1 VSGHSDWRH
10 CPRCASALA
19 TGPWRHEQADVLH
32 CPACGLVIY
41 DNPAPTASA
50 LVMRDGMLLLTRRA
64 REPMA
69 GWWDV
74 PGGFVEAGEH
84 PRDAARR
91 ELLEETGLE
100 VELGE
105 MVGVFPDRYGDDG
118 VPTLNLY
125 YAARVVGG
133 EPRPADDVSEIG
145 WFPPDRIELDQ
156 VAFANGREAI
166 ACWRRRSPRA
176 AETGGAGLP

>member
-1 VSGHSDWRH
+1 VSGHRHWRH
-10 CPRCASALA
+10 CPRCAAALA
-19 TGPWRHEQADVLH
+19 TGPWGHEHADVLH

-50 LVMRDGMLLLTRRA
+50 LVVRDGMLLLTRRA

-74 PGGFVEAGEH
+74 PGGFVEPDEH

-105 MVGVFPDRYGDDG
+105 MIGVFPDRYGDDG
-118 VPTLNLY
+118 VPTLNLF

-133 EPRPADDVSEIG
+133 EQRPADDVSEIG
-145 WFPPDRIELDQ
+145 WFPLDRIQLEQ

-166 ACWRRRSPRA
+166 ARVLQKPS
-176 AETGGAGLP
+176 G